1 MRISSCEAIKFKDY
15 IKVDCLLIIILNILN
30 HLNFFYKMMKLN
42 FIVSVKY

>member
-1 MRISSCEAIKFKDY
+1 MRICYCEAVKFKDY
-15 IKVDCLLIIILNILN
+15 IKIDCLLILNILN